1 LALQAFDMSNEAMA
15 DAKDRLDSKKDAEAQ
30 AAFTSARSISAM
42 RKSAHR
48 VSCYIW
54 TTP

>member
-1 LALQAFDMSNEAMA
+1 LALQAFDVFNEAMA
-15 DAKDRLDSKKDAEAQ
+15 DAKDRLDSKKYAEAQ
-30 AAFTSARSISAM
+30 ATFTSALSISAM

-48 VSCYIW
+48 VSCYFW